1 MAKMSEGFVNTL
13 SGKDAFQRQLTLFS
27 ICGIIGLFQSYILIE
42 NAGVMYR
49 YILAIISILFTFFL
63 TGYEIIFMK
72 EQELPDADVR
82 SFKIMSNK
90 IPLLVFFVCI
100 PLTLASIFTKYQ
112 NLAFCIEAI
121 LAVPL
126 TMMQAGFSYNFSD
139 RDWNILFK
147 VFKFGDYI
155 SLFFK
160 RMWIIILAYAVTF
173 TTIFCTFFVIGF
185 IIALLHRGDLSGI
198 KFLLTSKEYAIKAIS
213 TYMTGVLM
221 IYTLT
226 IGTLVWDYELIKTYE
241 REVE

>member
-1 MAKMSEGFVNTL
+1 MAKMSEGFVNIL
-13 SGKDAFQRQLTLFS
+13 SGKDVFQRQLTLFS

-72 EQELPDADVR
+72 ERELPDADVR

-90 IPLLVFFVCI
+90 IPLLVFFVCV

-173 TTIFCTFFVIGF
+173 TTTP
-185 IIALLHRGDLSGI
+185 LLSATTENSGLI
-198 KFLLTSKEYAIKAIS
+198 LRLTKVSY
-213 TYMTGVLM
+213 
-221 IYTLT
+221 
-226 IGTLVWDYELIKTYE
+226 
-241 REVE
+241 

>member
-72 EQELPDADVR
+72 ERELPDADVR

-90 IPLLVFFVCI
+90 IPLLVFFVCV

-198 KFLLTSKEYAIKAIS
+198 KFLLTSKEYTIKAIS